1 MSFPFTLS
9 LHLIKKITINCQV
22 LSGIWT
28 RILGIQG
35 CGNHL
40 SHHHCTDI
48 QQTLIEL
55 NQCFQARTTNDEN
68 EVDENLEFDEKF
80 FDDSKSSCEILRTVF
95 LIQILH
101 LLNFFSISKVS
112 CLWIHLASAVAEL
125 DRVSQLKADAKY

>member
-1 MSFPFTLS
+1 MISKRS
-9 LHLIKKITINCQV
+9 LNLINI
-22 LSGIWT
+22 
-28 RILGIQG
+28 
-35 CGNHL
+35 
-40 SHHHCTDI
+40 
-48 QQTLIEL
+48 
-55 NQCFQARTTNDEN
+55 FQARTTNDEN